1 MYANGE
7 CTRDHSCLRDAS
19 LIAMLR
25 NGRRRLI
32 AVPLVCPVCGRGPD
46 DTHKKESCNRIS
58 KYTVST
64 RGTMCPVCLRG

>member
-1 MYANGE
+1 MYTNGE

-32 AVPLVCPVCGRGPD
+32 AVPLVCPVCGRGPQAD
-46 DTHKKESCNRIS
+46 KSNLEGRIR

-64 RGTMCPVCLRG
+64 KGLMCPVCLRG